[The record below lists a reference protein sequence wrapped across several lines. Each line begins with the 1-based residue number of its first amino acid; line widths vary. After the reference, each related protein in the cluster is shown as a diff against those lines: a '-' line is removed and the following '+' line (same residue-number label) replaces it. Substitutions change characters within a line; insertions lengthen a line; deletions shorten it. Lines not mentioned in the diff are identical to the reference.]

1 MQILYY
7 PRLGWGRVPAK
18 VVYRPL
24 PVGVMTGYFYN
35 TFTGWGTLYPA
46 ELPRGAPSREDPPRC
61 AAHRGRGDPLRRP
74 GGTEAS
80 QDPEEDPPEISPG
93 GRSSRHGR
101 SSVPGRRSPGPSYG
115 PEASGTVP
123 NTPAGIKAEDGPP
136 EASPEAIL
144 YITRERSNNYDKPI

>member
-1 MQILYY
+1 
-7 PRLGWGRVPAK
+7 
-18 VVYRPL
+18 
-24 PVGVMTGYFYN
+24 MTGYFFN
-35 TFTGWGTLYPA
+35 NIRTGISIS
-46 ELPRGAPSREDPPRC
+46 RGAPGGSSIRRTPRGD
-61 AAHRGRGDPLRRP
+61 RGREYLPRRP

-80 QDPEEDPPEISPG
+80 PDPEEDPPEISPG

-144 YITRERSNNYDKPI
+144 YITRERSNNYVKPI